1 MTPPSFAPFVR
12 IADGLFE
19 GVCMN
24 IKFASGLATTLL
36 SLGFSGCASV
46 PLTQSG
52 AISSYANLGPE
63 SGRLG
68 KARTFVDSATVA
80 TAITVAIEPTVITP
94 AAASFAASEENAS
107 LVANAV
113 NRTMCI
119 SLSDRFLV
127 VRHGQP
133 ADLSVR
139 ATVTSLVP
147 TDKVAAGVSKVA
159 TLGTAAV
166 LPVGVPRLPWGL
178 GGIAIE
184 AEAIDRHGT
193 QRAAIAWS
201 RGANSI
207 TNSARISE
215 IGDAYGLAGDFGRQ
229 FGRMLVKAKADPSI
243 GLPSAERIGTAIG
256 AAPSQAA
263 CEDFGRSPGITGIAA
278 SVVGA
283 PPSWADKA
291 KN

>member
-1 MTPPSFAPFVR
+1 
-12 IADGLFE
+12 
-19 GVCMN
+19 MN
-24 IKFASGLATTLL
+24 INFVSALAATLL
-36 SLGFSGCASV
+36 SLGSSGCTSV
-46 PLTQSG
+46 PLTQTG
-52 AISSYANLGPE
+52 AISSYASLGPE

-68 KARTFVDSATVA
+68 KARTFVDGAPVA
-80 TAITVAIEPTVITP
+80 SAITVAIHPTAITP
-94 AAASFAASEENAS
+94 TAASSAASERDAR

-113 NRTMCI
+113 DRAMCI

-127 VRHGQP
+127 VRYGQP

-159 TLGTAAV
+159 TLGTSAI

-184 AEAIDRHGT
+184 AEAIDARGT

-215 IGDAYGLAGDFGRQ
+215 IGDAYGLASDFGRQ
-229 FGRMLVKAKADPSI
+229 FGRMLVKAKADPGV
-243 GLPSAERIGTAIG
+243 GLPSAERIGTAVG
-256 AAPSQAA
+256 AAPSQAV
-263 CEDFGRSPGITGIAA
+263 CEDFGRSPGVAGIAA

-283 PPSWADKA
+283 PPSWTDKA
-291 KN
+291 GN